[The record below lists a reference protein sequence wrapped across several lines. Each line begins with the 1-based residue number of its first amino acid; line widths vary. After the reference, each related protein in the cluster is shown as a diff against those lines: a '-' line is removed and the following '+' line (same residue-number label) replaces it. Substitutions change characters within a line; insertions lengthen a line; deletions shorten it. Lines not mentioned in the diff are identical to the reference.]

1 MRFNKMNNDLRKNA
15 LNFYQILP
23 TNSLRKC
30 MQIRN
35 SKGDA
40 KTVSLIST

>member
-1 MRFNKMNNDLRKNA
+1 MRFNEMNTDLRKNA

-23 TNSLRKC
+23 SNSLRKC
-30 MQIRN
+30 VQIRN